1 MTLTPGTR
9 IGPYEILSPLSGV
22 GLGEINRGRDHEQR
36 RDVVI
41 RALRI
46 ATDADPTLLS
56 RLVADVLEAGLLS
69 HPAIPQVYDVGRTPD
84 TVYIVSEPFDGET
97 LRALFDR
104 GELTADAATECM
116 AKVAS
121 ALAVAR
127 TLHIP
132 HGNLRAENVLLTSD
146 GRTVVLGFGL
156 AAMDSDGQSDEVA
169 FDALRRDLLPEKPP
183 VGSAPPWWR
192 RSAAA
197 VAVGLLL
204 LAIGIAVT
212 VTRTVQRAGQSP
224 QASGGAA
231 DDALIPSGSAAE
243 VFVPPP
249 AQITEEAVVDGAP
262 VPIPEVAAADADADA
277 APEVVSNPLEP
288 EPAAAPEPPELASEA
303 VADPLGLAPM
313 AATEAPELASEAV
326 ADPLGL
332 APMAA
337 TEAPEPASE
346 AVTNPLEA
354 TPSEGPEQSA
364 EGDLPSSGGDE
375 PLLIASDA
383 GPPAPPLPE
392 PVADAPPATPV
403 VGADG
408 RDARSLIAEAIVR
421 AAEFD
426 LPGAMELLRVTAA
439 RGDAGSEVGLVYLR
453 GLVDAREAFED
464 GGTVADLTPVYGA
477 IEALATLSQG
487 RRGSAEIARFVLQA
501 AAAAA
506 QSERDEMRL
515 YLETAMQM
523 ELIQSAAGLPGAPLV
538 SATEIAGDLWLQ
550 VDRYEEA
557 RQMYD
562 DAADRVGPS
571 LRNMVG
577 SARASGRLKDVLAA
591 CTSYGGLLETWGSRP
606 GAPAE
611 IAEAQTYI
619 DTVCMS
625 AEVPDVDAPG

>member
-9 IGPYEILSPLSGV
+9 IGPYEILSPLSVV
-22 GLGEINRGRDHEQR
+22 GLGEIYRGRDHEQG

-46 ATDADPTLLS
+46 AADADPDLLA
-56 RLVADVLEAGLLS
+56 RLAADVVEAGVLR

-116 AKVAS
+116 AQVAS
-121 ALAVAR
+121 ALAVAGR
-127 TLHIP
+127 QRIS
-132 HGNLRAENVLLTSD
+132 HGSLSADNVLLTSD

-156 AAMDSDGQSDEVA
+156 AATGSDAPSDEVA
-169 FDALRRDLLPEKPP
+169 FDALFRDLLPEKPAL
-183 VGSAPPWWR
+183 GSAPSWWR
-192 RSAAA
+192 RSA
-197 VAVGLLL
+197 VAVVIGLLV
-204 LAIGIAVT
+204 LAIGIALT
-212 VTRTVQRAGQSP
+212 VTRTVQRAGRSP
-224 QASGGAA
+224 MASGRAA
-231 DDALIPSGSAAE
+231 GDALIPNGSAAD
-243 VFVPPP
+243 VVVPPP
-249 AQITEEAVVDGAP
+249 AQATEEVVVDEGPVPVPQVAVV
-262 VPIPEVAAADADADA
+262 EADADA
-277 APEVVSNPLEP
+277 ALEVATNRLEP
-288 EPAAAPEPPELASEA
+288 VPAAAPEPPELASE
-303 VADPLGLAPM
+303 VVTDPLGPAPM
-313 AATEAPELASEAV
+313 AGNEPPELV
-326 ADPLGL
+326 
-332 APMAA
+332 
-337 TEAPEPASE
+337 SE

-354 TPSEGPEQSA
+354 TPSEGPEQSV
-364 EGDLPSSGGDE
+364 ESDLPGSGGDE
-375 PLLIASDA
+375 PPLMAGDA
-383 GPPAPPLPE
+383 APPAPSLPE
-392 PVADAPPATPV
+392 AVADAPPATPV
-403 VGADG
+403 LGADG

-439 RGDAGSEVGLVYLR
+439 RGDAGSEVGLIYLR
-453 GLVDAREAFED
+453 GLVDVREAFED
-464 GGTVADLTPVYGA
+464 GGSVAALTPVYGA

-487 RRGSAEIARFVLQA
+487 RRGSAEIARLVLQA

-515 YLETAMQM
+515 YLETAIQM

-550 VDRYEEA
+550 VDRYEDA
-557 RQMYD
+557 RQVYE

-577 SARASGRLKDVLAA
+577 SARASRRLKDVLAA
-591 CTSYGGLLETWGSRP
+591 CTSYGALLETWGSRP
-606 GAPAE
+606 GAPSE

-625 AEVPDVDAPG
+625 AEVPDADAPG